1 MAAAFR
7 DSEEYSVENENVALI
22 RAQVASPELPRELE
36 SLGAIVDDIH
46 VYPAVPETDDRNGAV
61 ARLEKEGADWITFT
75 SSSTVEHFDAR
86 FGLVATLE
94 KHGTSVLSIGP
105 ETTKALKKLGVEP
118 AVEAQPH
125 SIDGMVEALKAAAG

>member
-1 MAAAFR
+1 MYKR
-7 DSEEYSVENENVALI
+7 QALF
-22 RAQVASPELPRELE
+22 RAQVANPELPRELE
-36 SLGAIVDDIH
+36 SLGAIVDDIP
-46 VYPAVPETDDRNGAV
+46 VYQTVPETDDRNGAV

-86 FGLVATLE
+86 FGLVGTLE

>member
-1 MAAAFR
+1 M
-7 DSEEYSVENENVALI
+7 
-22 RAQVASPELPRELE
+22 
-36 SLGAIVDDIH
+36 
-46 VYPAVPETDDRNGAV
+46 